1 MIHLARHKHINV
13 DVLLLA
19 DQIDIAKNQNQ
30 CEFIEITL
38 HGNCLQMI
46 IFLFGYVPLPIYEFL
61 VGGVN
66 VVSELL
72 SLRWFLSA
80 EPLRPAT
87 PTALG
92 TTKTPNLLT
101 APNASKSNSLS

>member
-1 MIHLARHKHINV
+1 MIHLAGHKHINV

-46 IFLFGYVPLPIYEFL
+46 I
-61 VGGVN
+61 
-66 VVSELL
+66 S
-72 SLRWFLSA
+72 
-80 EPLRPAT
+80 
-87 PTALG
+87 
-92 TTKTPNLLT
+92 
-101 APNASKSNSLS
+101 